1 MWSGWADVADA
12 VRGIGAAALAALL
25 LLSLV
30 NYALRLARWHR
41 YLGPSA
47 GSVPLFEHGLIYLAG
62 FALTT
67 TPGKA
72 GETLRTAYLFR
83 YGIGAARSVGAFVA
97 ERLSDVLLMLL
108 LAAAGAWSWY
118 GAFGQPVLVVLML
131 AALGSLILWFGRKSL
146 MARLVR
152 GVVARLPRTVRDGVQ
167 GALGVVREAFMG
179 PGALASHILGGV
191 AWAAEALALWLLLGW
206 LGQDVSFVMCCS
218 IYALSMLAGAV
229 SMLPGGLGG
238 ADAAMVALL
247 VLAGCDL
254 PAAVAGTLVIR
265 LATLW
270 FAVLLG
276 VLAIGMLNF
285 GRRV

>member
-1 MWSGWADVADA
+1 MGRDRTVGRTDLRRVPTHESRPVPTNSAGGATDGLPSPGRASPARWVGALTLSAALMALAWLAASMWSGWADVADA

-108 LAAAGAWSWY
+108 
-118 GAFGQPVLVVLML
+118 FG
-131 AALGSLILWFGRKSL
+131 G
-146 MARLVR
+146 
-152 GVVARLPRTVRDGVQ
+152 
-167 GALGVVREAFMG
+167 
-179 PGALASHILGGV
+179 
-191 AWAAEALALWLLLGW
+191 
-206 LGQDVSFVMCCS
+206 
-218 IYALSMLAGAV
+218 
-229 SMLPGGLGG
+229 
-238 ADAAMVALL
+238 
-247 VLAGCDL
+247 
-254 PAAVAGTLVIR
+254 
-265 LATLW
+265 
-270 FAVLLG
+270 
-276 VLAIGMLNF
+276 
-285 GRRV
+285 